1 MTTDT
6 QRQPVS
12 FRPQVTRMGR
22 VNYNRLFF
30 VLNLLGG
37 LGVLGSY
44 AIGLQAHWG
53 SNALLWGGIPESVR
67 GVYTSCMFPAAF
79 GYLVCFAYLL
89 KADWSSLRFE
99 DGPAGRTLLR
109 LHLLFLA
116 TATAWMPLTW
126 LALDHQVTH
135 LFWPIQGVLLVTG
148 LSAFAIWRSLFK
160 LIDPPS
166 PRFLKAAKIC
176 FAFLVFQCLV
186 LDAMVWPRFFVVG

>member
-6 QRQPVS
+6 QRRPVFAARIS
-12 FRPQVTRMGR
+12 QVGL

-44 AIGLQAHWG
+44 AVGLQAHWG
-53 SNALLWGGIPESVR
+53 QNELLWGGIPESVR
-67 GVYTSCMFPAAF
+67 GVYTACMFPAAF

-89 KADWSSLRFE
+89 RADWEKLNFAS
-99 DGPAGRTLLR
+99 GPAGRSLLR

-126 LALDHQVTH
+126 LALDHQVTA
-135 LFWPIQGVLLVTG
+135 LYWPIQGVLLVTG
-148 LSAFAIWRSLFK
+148 LSALGIWRSLFR
-160 LIDPPS
+160 LVDPPN
-166 PRFLKAAKIC
+166 PRFLLAAKIG
-176 FAFLVFQCLV
+176 FVFLVFQCLV
-186 LDAMVWPRFFVVG
+186 LDALVWPRFFGVG